1 MPDRR
6 TTLAWLAASATL
18 PPQMLWAADVVHDS
32 IPPFKAGGTG
42 ASVAAGWMHQLL
54 PKVDRPNRFALVEDE
69 GKAVLQV
76 QSDKSASSYLALVSI
91 DPAKTPFLHWRWKVS
106 RALDGSDITAK
117 AGDDFAARVYVL
129 FDLPL
134 DELSF
139 GDRLK
144 IRAARALT
152 SGEIP
157 TAALCYVWGKAQP
170 VGFTGWNAYT
180 DRLRMIVVDS
190 GSSQAG
196 KWRSATRNV
205 AEDFRAAFNL
215 AAPPVRGIAIGSD
228 TDNTGE
234 SVETRFGDLSF
245 SAQR

>member
-6 TTLAWLAASATL
+6 TAVAWLAAGATFA
-18 PPQMLWAADVVHDS
+18 PQVLWAADVVHDG
-32 IPPFKAGGTG
+32 IPPFKAGGDGT
-42 ASVAAGWMHQLL
+42 SLAAGWTHQLL
-54 PKVDRPNRFALVEDE
+54 PKVDRPNRFSLVQDD
-69 GKAVLQV
+69 GQTVLQV
-76 QSDKSASSYLALVSI
+76 QSNNSASSYLTHVSI
-91 DPAKTPFLHWRWKVS
+91 DPAKTPFLRWRWKVS
-106 RALDGSDITAK
+106 RALDGSDITSK
-117 AGDDFAARVYVL
+117 AGDDFAARLYVL

-190 GSSQAG
+190 GSADAG
-196 KWRSATRNV
+196 RWQRATRNV
-205 AEDFRAAFNL
+205 ADDFRAAFSR

-234 SVETRFGDLSF
+234 SVETWFADLSF